1 MAKYRILSIDG
12 GGIRGIVTTVMMQ
25 RLKATPGLEGFLE
38 NVDLVAGTST
48 GGLLALGIAR
58 GLDLDEIRDLYV
70 NDGPKIFDDSWL
82 DDLLDLGKLRG
93 ADYKIAPMRR
103 VFKRV
108 LGEET
113 TLGQLGK
120 RVLITAFDM
129 DNEDDD
135 ELKRTWK
142 PKLFHNFPGDGNDR
156 HELAHKVGMYT
167 AAAPTY
173 FPSVDGFI
181 DGGVYANN
189 PAMCALAQTQADPGN
204 RRDRAA
210 VARHRHEPLLHPR
223 QDPGLGLRAV
233 DQAADQSHAR
243 RHFGNRRLPVPSD
256 AAQAIPPTRA
266 DLPTRCLDPDGRRRE
281 DPLHDPVRGGLR
293 PAFDGSLDAAALA
306 DSVAGENYASCSWKS
321 VTRLE
326 CLSIRI

>member
-25 RLKATPGLEGFLE
+25 RLQAAPGLEGFLDS
-38 NVDLVAGTST
+38 VDLIAGTST
-48 GGLLALGIAR
+48 GGLLSLGIAR
-58 GLDLDEIRDLYV
+58 GLGLDDIRELYV
-70 NDGPKIFDDSWL
+70 NDGPKIFDDSWI
-82 DDLLDLGKLRG
+82 DNLLDLGKLRG

-113 TLGQLGK
+113 TLGQLRK

-129 DNEDDD
+129 DNEDAD

-173 FPSVDGFI
+173 FPSVDGYI

-189 PAMCALAQTQADPGN
+189 PAMCALAQTQDKRYRPTPALDEVVLLSLGTGMSLFYVRGKTLDWGYAQWIKPLISLMLDGISGIAN
-204 RRDRAA
+204 YQCHQMLRKRY
-210 VARHRHEPLLHPR
+210 HRLAPVFPPDVSIPMDDVKKIPYMIDFAE
-223 QDPGLGLRAV
+223 GLDLRPTLRWM
-233 DQAADQSHAR
+233 R
-243 RHFGNRRLPVPSD
+243 RHWL
-256 AAQAIPPTRA
+256 T
-266 DLPTRCLDPDGRRRE
+266 T
-281 DPLHDPVRGGLR
+281 
-293 PAFDGSLDAAALA
+293 
-306 DSVAGENYASCSWKS
+306 
-321 VTRLE
+321 
-326 CLSIRI
+326 